1 LLAREFLE
9 RPQKEELKSIADC
22 RLPIANFNN
31 KSKSPIGYRQ
41 SAVSMKRALVVILL
55 ALTILLSVYAFNR
68 YWTHR
73 FDSLI
78 ARQAA
83 IYRVDPD
90 LIWSIIYEETYFSPW
105 KTGKDGEIGLM
116 QVTPTVGREWA
127 TETGMRELERQMATD
142 PESLLRDPERNI
154 QIGCWYLEKIYE
166 QFQDTPEAELR
177 MIAAYNA
184 GPSRAVEWSRT
195 QEPGDV
201 QTGAEF
207 INRIDIPSTKSYVL
221 SIMQRYRQ
229 LKSSRSPSAALQQAS
244 PVK

>member
-1 LLAREFLE
+1 
-9 RPQKEELKSIADC
+9 
-22 RLPIANFNN
+22 
-31 KSKSPIGYRQ
+31 
-41 SAVSMKRALVVILL
+41 MKRVFVVSIVAIL
-55 ALTILLSVYAFNR
+55 ALLLSLYFFND

-73 FDSLI
+73 FDAMI

-90 LIWSIIYEETYFSPW
+90 LVWSIIYEETYFSPW

-142 PESLLRDPERNI
+142 PQSLLRDPERNI

-166 QFQDTPEAELR
+166 QFQDAPDAEMR

-184 GPSRAVEWSRT
+184 GPSRAVEWSRV
-195 QEPGDV
+195 EEEGRV

-207 INRIDIPSTKSYVL
+207 VNRIDIPSTKAYVL
-221 SIMQRYRQ
+221 SIMERYRE
-229 LKSSRSPSAALQQAS
+229 LKNAKAPNTQE
-244 PVK
+244 